1 MQKLGIVVFKKLNRS
16 LQFCWEYDELGFE
29 RIDLIMNLSEYKR
42 MDTTNC
48 TAAYY
53 KKSRE
58 MFLGESELIKQFLM
72 TKKIVFIQSGEQ
84 DTSVRV
90 EADGVYVQRT
100 KVNAS
105 VGMQYSLTLLNSK
118 IHKERFETEAVMID
132 VQVVTDNKGIDMP
145 PINLRDYEVVGL
157 LNEMDDTIG
166 DAEYYPLEL
175 LKQRYPLEHIETYDY
190 VVVESYEEA
199 VERLRLFREAK
210 TPFRAVDTE
219 TTGTHMGLYGDDI
232 LTGVVLS
239 YDEGESTYYPFRQ
252 DKCNYNLPRSFL
264 SEILKTIAELPE
276 SVTVL
281 GYNAKFDEQAFLK
294 ERPCYLKG
302 SKYIGKYEPDV
313 GKIMELETYEL
324 RVDIDVYALSVL
336 CDPRQIRGLHTLKGR
351 VTNITRQFWLE
362 LTDIFKKGCDIR
374 FNVLPPEIIRYYAC
388 PDAPNTI
395 KVYNALIK
403 LLPVDE
409 YKILRL
415 ESRLVSVKT
424 VNEFFGLR
432 LDQELLARKQENE
445 EYKIKLLGDLFRGIH
460 HTTKNIN
467 SSDVRR
473 EILYNQLR
481 CPVVVR
487 TNKNQP
493 STSKVAIA
501 HIVEAGTLRDYD
513 RSNIPP
519 DIKDLEGN
527 VVIKGEELISNRYPS
542 LIMLQKYALA
552 TKEAGAYKRLSRLS
566 EGGRFKF
573 YINQVGAGSGRQT
586 SDAHQFS
593 DGMKE
598 LVLAD
603 SDQHWLWSADYKQIE
618 LRILAYLAG
627 QKDLIKLASD
637 PVVDM
642 HRAVLSL
649 ITGKPMW
656 AITEEERK
664 KGKTVNFGV
673 VYLMTEYGLAKRL
686 YGPKYTKEELA
697 DCKEAIADFYNTLQ
711 KVKMLIERNKRFL
724 LENGYIATKMGR
736 RRLFPQLLDPE
747 IPPRKAESL
756 IRAGNNTP
764 VQGFGADLLKI
775 VEVNIQQYIREHG
788 WDALVDCDG
797 VMLPKVRLMLSIHD
811 EVLVSTHKSIPIEE
825 IIKMFKVCMEI
836 EVPGAPPFFSAPAMI
851 RNWYDGKD
859 PAYEV
864 DILFRDQVIREW
876 DERKRS
882 ILHPET
888 YLEDLGKFR
897 HDRICGYMDGLI
909 AKYKTVDAVAEHVQH
924 DDLTHTLIELYVPKK
939 ERKKI
944 GHTERIHRAVE
955 AYMEGSAADIVTQR
969 EELFE
974 YEEGIKDFDT
984 LQGYVHVDKN
994 GELIVERSEDVFEE
1008 DETEELVPQETVQEK
1023 AEEVFDQCYVQYT
1036 LKDVIVDIT
1045 EFGSLADA
1053 EEVNQEIAKIHD
1065 AGKYYTVVYLFR
1077 SKVIRSGLIVGYDD
1091 KEIIMKIVKS
1101 ALERR
1106 GKYGCHTGERLQSGG
1121 LETTRGS

>member
-1 MQKLGIVVFKKLNRS
+1 MQKLGRVVFKKLGRS

-29 RIDLIMNLSEYKR
+29 RIDLIDNLESHKWF
-42 MDTTNC
+42 DTTNC
-48 TAAYY
+48 VAAYY
-53 KKSRE
+53 RKSRE

-72 TKKIVFIQSGEQ
+72 TKKLVFIQPGEQ
-84 DTSVRV
+84 DTTVHV
-90 EADGVYVQRT
+90 EAEGVYVQRT
-100 KVNAS
+100 KVNEQA
-105 VGMQYSLTLLNSK
+105 GMSYRLILLNSK
-118 IHKERFETEAVMID
+118 IHKEWYETESVLID
-132 VQVVTDNKGIDMP
+132 VQAVSDDRGLDMAP
-145 PINLRDYEVVGL
+145 FNLREYEVANL
-157 LNEMDDTIG
+157 IDELDDALG

-175 LKQRYPLEHIETYDY
+175 LKQRFPLEHIESYDY
-190 VVVESYEEA
+190 VVVQSYEEA
-199 VERLRLFREAK
+199 EERLKLFREAK
-210 TPFRAVDTE
+210 TLFRAVDTE
-219 TTGTHMGLYGDDI
+219 TTGTHMGLYGEDI

-252 DKCNYNLPRSFL
+252 DKCSYNLPRCFM

-276 SVTVL
+276 TVTVL
-281 GYNAKFDEQAFLK
+281 AYNAKFDKQAFLK

-302 SKYIGKYEPDV
+302 SKYIEKYEADV
-313 GKIMELETYEL
+313 KNIAELETYDL
-324 RVDIDVYALSVL
+324 RVDIDAYVLSVL

-362 LTDIFKKGCDIR
+362 LTDIFKKGSDIQ

-409 YKILRL
+409 VKILYL
-415 ESRLVSVKT
+415 ESRLVKVKT
-424 VNEFFGLR
+424 INEFFGLR
-432 LDQELLARKQENE
+432 LDQQLLARKQENE

-501 HIVEAGTLRDYD
+501 HIVEVGTLRDYD
-513 RSNIPP
+513 KSNIPP
-519 DIKDLEGN
+519 DIKDLEDN
-527 VVIKGEELISNRYPS
+527 VVIKGEELASNRYPS

-552 TKEAGAYKRLSRLS
+552 TKEAGAYKRLQRLS

-603 SDQHWLWSADYKQIE
+603 SEHHWLWSADYKQIE

-627 QKDLIKLASD
+627 QEDLIKLASD

-697 DCKEAIADFYNTLQ
+697 DCKNAIADFYNTLQ
-711 KVKMLIERNKRFL
+711 RVKMLIENNKRFL
-724 LENGYIATKMGR
+724 MENGYIATKMGR

-747 IPPRKAESL
+747 IPPKKAASL

-775 VEVNIQQYIREHG
+775 VEVNIQQYIEEQG
-788 WDALVDCDG
+788 WDELVDCEG

-811 EVLVSTHKSIPIEE
+811 EVLVSSHKSIPIEE

-864 DILFRDQVIREW
+864 DILFRDQVIKEW
-876 DERKRS
+876 EEKHQS

-888 YLEDLGKFR
+888 YLENLGRFR
-897 HDRICGYMDGLI
+897 HDRICGYMDSLI
-909 AKYKTVDAVAEHVQH
+909 SRYRTVDAVAEHVQH
-924 DDLTHTLIELYVPKK
+924 DELTHTLIELYVPKK

-944 GHTERIHRAVE
+944 SHTERIRRAVE
-955 AYMEGSAADIVTQR
+955 AYMEGSTAVNETQYD
-969 EELFE
+969 EAVE

-994 GELIVERSEDVFEE
+994 GELIVEQVEDEFEE
-1008 DETEELVPQETVQEK
+1008 DK
-1023 AEEVFDQCYVQYT
+1023 AEDVLPTDDAQERDKEIFDQCYVQYT
-1036 LKDVIVDIT
+1036 LQDAIVDIT

-1053 EEVNQEIAKIHD
+1053 EQVNQEIAKLHD
-1065 AGKYYTVVYLFR
+1065 KGKYYTVVYLFR
-1077 SKVIRSGLIVGYDD
+1077 SKVIRSGLVVGYDD
-1091 KEIIMKIVKS
+1091 KEAIIKIIKD

-1106 GKYGCHTGERLQSGG
+1106 EVHEPCTG
-1121 LETTRGS
+1121 